1 MINLTKF
8 YIYVWLMIIMPSH
21 TFAQF
26 KLTKVEEFT
35 INALSDLD
43 ILDYF
48 PSKKIYLG
56 FIKYPKGN
64 DIALVNAKGEI
75 ITKKNLV
82 GEGPNQSIS
91 HINCMAFSK
100 DGDIWL
106 QSATH
111 FLLYDQELVLKE
123 RFSYPSSLGIQ
134 IRGRKEYFSYFYQD
148 GMESG
153 FSFITNPS
161 NTNTFSNNKELDKNL
176 IEIYTPGIDKLF
188 KIAPAAER
196 KMYKRFSSSLIS
208 SLYFITYTIDNS
220 NKLLY
225 LTTRTDDEITVY
237 NLKTHMLLSRLK
249 VNHGEF
255 NVLGVNSI
263 SRQDLPSIDG
273 ISLGAKNH
281 QLFLL
286 DEGQILLDYVKEIA
300 HGIYEQKKAINPYY
314 HHYNDP
320 SFHRLILFD
329 KKKQLSGDIPMPKN
343 GHLMISLPGNRLL
356 FKIKNPD
363 VEEDFIRYE
372 IYQMVKN

>member
-1 MINLTKF
+1 
-8 YIYVWLMIIMPSH
+8 MPSN

-26 KLTKVEEFT
+26 ELNKVEAFN
-35 INALSDLD
+35 INSLLDLV

-48 PSKKIYLG
+48 PAKKIYLG
-56 FIKYPKGN
+56 FIKSRNEN
-64 DIALVNAKGEI
+64 DIVLVNATGKI
-75 ITKKNLV
+75 IVKKNLV

-106 QSATH
+106 QSTTH
-111 FLLYDQELVLKE
+111 VLLYDQELVLKE
-123 RFSYPSSLGIQ
+123 RFSYPSSLSVQ
-134 IRGRKEYFSYFYQD
+134 IRGSKEYFPYFYQD
-148 GMESG
+148 GLESG
-153 FSFITNPS
+153 FSYITNPS
-161 NTNTFSNNKELDKNL
+161 NVNLFSNNIDLDKNL
-176 IEIYTPGIDKLF
+176 IEIYTPNIDKLF

-196 KMYKRFSSSLIS
+196 KMYKKFSNSLIS
-208 SLYFITYTIDNS
+208 SLYFIKYTIDNS
-220 NKLLY
+220 NNRLY
-225 LTTRTDDEITVY
+225 LTTRLDDEITVY
-237 NLKTHMLLSRLK
+237 NLNTHMLLARLK

-255 NVLGVNSI
+255 NVLGVSSI

-286 DEGQILLDYVKEIA
+286 DEGQIILDYVKEIA
-300 HGIYEQKKAINPYY
+300 YGIYEQKKALDPYY
-314 HHYNDP
+314 HHYSDP

-329 KKKQLSGDIPMPKN
+329 QKKQLSGDIPMPKN

-363 VEEDFIRYE
+363 FEEDFIRYE
-372 IYQMVKN
+372 IYQIVKK

>member
-1 MINLTKF
+1 
-8 YIYVWLMIIMPSH
+8 MIIMPSH

-26 KLTKVEEFT
+26 KLNKVEEFN
-35 INALSDLD
+35 INTLSDLN

-56 FIKYPKGN
+56 FIKSSKGN
-64 DIALVNAKGEI
+64 DIVLVNAKGKI
-75 ITKKNLV
+75 IVNKNLV
-82 GEGPNQSIS
+82 GEGPNQSLS

-100 DGDIWL
+100 DGNILL

-111 FLLYDQELVLKE
+111 VLLYDQELVLKE

-134 IRGRKEYFSYFYQD
+134 IRGSKEYFSYFYQD
-148 GMESG
+148 GLESK

-161 NTNTFSNNKELDKNL
+161 NTNSFSNNNELDKNL

-188 KIAPAAER
+188 KIAPAADR

-208 SLYFITYTIDNS
+208 SLYFIKYRIDNS
-220 NKLLY
+220 NKRLY
-225 LTTRTDDEITVY
+225 LTTRIDDEITVY
-237 NLKTHMLLSRLK
+237 NLKTHMLLSKLK

-255 NVLGVNSI
+255 NILGVNSI
-263 SRQDLPSIDG
+263 SLQDLPSIDG

-286 DEGQILLDYVKEIA
+286 DDGQIILDYVKEIPY
-300 HGIYEQKKAINPYY
+300 GIYEQKKAVDPYY

-329 KKKQLSGDIPMPKN
+329 QKKQLSGDIPMPKN

-356 FKIKNPD
+356 FQIKDPE

-372 IYQMVKN
+372 IYQIVKN